1 MNNGEKLS
9 CIFIQHLFHW
19 SNGLVKNHV
28 VCHLFPEGKKYKGR
42 WACSFCTGILFQR
55 RLTWLCW
62 LLLVKPFCLRGL
74 MAMRCRAAEV
84 SRQPRGLAGMV
95 KSMGREL
102 LPREP
107 AAPGAA
113 EAEGLMGLEESPEGI
128 CKTQTCHC
136 MFCPHS
142 HSSETSFLC

>member
-1 MNNGEKLS
+1 M
-9 CIFIQHLFHW
+9 
-19 SNGLVKNHV
+19 KNMWRATY
-28 VCHLFPEGKKYKGR
+28 FQKGKSKGR
-42 WACSFCTGILFQR
+42 QARFFCTAILFQR
-55 RLTWLCW
+55 TLTWLCW

-107 AAPGAA
+107 AAPTAA
-113 EAEGLMGLEESPEGI
+113 EDEGLMGLEEASEGI
-128 CKTQTCHC
+128 CKTQTCRC
-136 MFCPHS
+136 TFCSPS
-142 HSSETSFLC
+142 PQLWNIIPLLAYFVSEAWNGCVFGHKSVL